1 MVKARKGKAP
11 EGPKQPAERSV
22 ASGSMTASRP
32 GKRKRVIPPPPQLN
46 ADVMF
51 VGHATGGGAEEVE
64 EEGEEEDAGKAK
76 KKSSPSSALDD
87 FPAFDAAQPVA
98 GPSRAGRGT
107 TPHVPGAYEVEHPN
121 VAEES
126 LLRDIGMPAPVPLP
140 LGAQEE
146 MQRRLHWEKD
156 ASVLDIDDNA
166 GPDQDLECVFSDD
179 MGLGK
184 TVQAIALMA
193 VNPPDLEAED
203 QRDDRRKA
211 TLIVAPAA
219 LLDQWRDEI
228 ETKADMFRVFI
239 HHGPKKAKTL
249 AALRK
254 YDVVI
259 TSYHT
264 LHNEHNPRTNRDT
277 NGPLAQTKWYRVILD
292 EAQIVRTR
300 SAQISI
306 SVAKLDSTY
315 RWCLTGTPFTNGLND
330 LYPLLRFA
338 RLRPWND
345 WQTFA
350 AHIGS
355 QQIKNAEVAAGK
367 MAAIVKKHLLRRK
380 KTDELEGKPI
390 LQLKKKTIDIEFV
403 NFTPEELR
411 GSRKE
416 AADDDYE
423 IPSSRDVVEK
433 LPVYSGDDSSLA
445 ASVLLI
451 AYAANGIVDENAERV
466 LGAPP
471 GVDDEEGDD
480 GSEAISDIATA
491 TKVMGAELLKEKF
504 RTRTKEKL
512 AKPPQDDADEDENGN
527 GEDDP
532 DCPICFDIMTNARLT
547 MCGHQ
552 FCRDCIEG
560 LFNQQI
566 EYAND
571 DGGAAA
577 RPCPSCRQNV
587 RLNQLFKSS
596 LFEPSAEDIKNMKG
610 DLEKDKD
617 KGKKKEMSINDLTLE
632 NSDDELP
639 SADELFNPTKKPKME
654 KEKKKKI
661 KKERTNRGIASIV
674 RPFVYGIIAQVV
686 LLKGA
691 RVLQSDGSDR
701 REIDLT
707 LDDEVVY
714 TSSKKTK
721 RRVINIKGKGK
732 QRDIFLD
739 SSDVHTSDHDDSD
752 DDSEEEAKAFRP
764 SMLDGLR
771 DFESSAKMQRMVDLL
786 KQWMDDEPEDKVIIF
801 SQWTMCLDLLE
812 GALQRDEIRCMRY
825 DGSMHRQDRSE
836 QVQHHPYDASL
847 YADRAILCHYRS
859 AIKCFKKKGSAN
871 IMLISTKCGSVG
883 LNLTEANRVIN
894 FDPAWNFASESQAY
908 DRVHRIGQQKEVI
921 VKRLIVKDSIEERI
935 LRIQGGKQDL
945 VDAALG
951 EGKPGRLQR
960 LRVGDIL
967 KVRVSLLTVAETR
980 LTAKILKLFG
990 MK

>member
-1 MVKARKGKAP
+1 
-11 EGPKQPAERSV
+11 
-22 ASGSMTASRP
+22 
-32 GKRKRVIPPPPQLN
+32 
-46 ADVMF
+46 
-51 VGHATGGGAEEVE
+51 
-64 EEGEEEDAGKAK
+64 
-76 KKSSPSSALDD
+76 
-87 FPAFDAAQPVA
+87 
-98 GPSRAGRGT
+98 
-107 TPHVPGAYEVEHPN
+107 
-121 VAEES
+121 
-126 LLRDIGMPAPVPLP
+126 MPAPVPLP

-166 GPDQDLECVFSDD
+166 GPDQDLELARFFREEQQNFGQNATVVDSLRNLGLDSRERGGILADD

-193 VNPPDLEAED
+193 VNPPDLEAKD

-433 LPVYSGDDSSLA
+433 
-445 ASVLLI
+445 
-451 AYAANGIVDENAERV
+451 YAANGIVDENAERV

-480 GSEAISDIATA
+480 GSEAISDITTA

-504 RTRTKEKL
+504 HTRTEEKL

-610 DLEKDKD
+610 DLEKDKN

-639 SADELFNPTKKPKME
+639 SADELFNPTKKRKME

-661 KKERTNRGIASIV
+661 KKERTNRGIASI
-674 RPFVYGIIAQVV
+674 
-686 LLKGA
+686 
-691 RVLQSDGSDR
+691 SDGSDR

-739 SSDVHTSDHDDSD
+739 VSDVHTSDVDDSD

-967 KVRVSLLTVAETR
+967 K
-980 LTAKILKLFG
+980 LFG